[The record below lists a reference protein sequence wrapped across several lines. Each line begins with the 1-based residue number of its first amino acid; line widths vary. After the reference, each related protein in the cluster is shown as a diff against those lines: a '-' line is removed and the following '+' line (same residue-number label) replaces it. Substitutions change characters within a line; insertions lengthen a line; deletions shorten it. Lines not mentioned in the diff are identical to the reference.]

1 MCFETWLSVFPAYEL
16 FPFILFWTENS
27 LPMPSSFTTS
37 FFRIHLFVPTS
48 KWIIHMKPW
57 CTLPCSCSHI
67 CTTILPSSF
76 VSYFAFTHFW
86 FQSTDES
93 TPYNISSGLG
103 YHTALAWQEANKN
116 SNILMQIYS
125 GFKWTIKSSGL
136 GWKCLD
142 LLSLHCSTLKAV
154 PLRSPRMAFHCNFLQ
169 GGMGKQQMTMK

>member
-1 MCFETWLSVFPAYEL
+1 MLLRGEKFVFAPFKVIIKSKPCALKHGFQFFQPMNFSRSYFFGQKTLSRCHHLLQHLSLEYTSLYPHLNGL
-16 FPFILFWTENS
+16 FIWNLG
-27 LPMPSSFTTS
+27 
-37 FFRIHLFVPTS
+37 V
-48 KWIIHMKPW
+48 
-57 CTLPCSCSHI
+57 PCSCSHI

-125 GFKWTIKSSGL
+125 GFKWTIKSRGL
-136 GWKCLD
+136 GWKCSD
-142 LLSLHCSTLKAV
+142 LLSLHCSTL
-154 PLRSPRMAFHCNFLQ
+154 
-169 GGMGKQQMTMK
+169 